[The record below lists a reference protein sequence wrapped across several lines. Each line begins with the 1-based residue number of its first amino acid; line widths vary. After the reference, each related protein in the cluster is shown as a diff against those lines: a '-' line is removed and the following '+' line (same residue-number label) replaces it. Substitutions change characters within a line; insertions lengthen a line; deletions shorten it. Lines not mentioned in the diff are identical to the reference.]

1 MSHVRNLQTA
11 QLLVSWHF
19 DSGFSSINV
28 GFSQVGLDSWCCTL
42 IASYFDSL
50 MFSFDLVTA
59 DVHRLRETE
68 RRRQR
73 ETEAERDRQ
82 TDRQRQKDRQRDRD
96 KEREK

>member
-68 RRRQR
+68 
-73 ETEAERDRQ
+73 AERDRGRE
-82 TDRQRQKDRQRDRD
+82 RQRRTENEGINFILRG
-96 KEREK
+96 